1 MSDGTKRPRMA
12 PGPLGKRMRVMIEP
26 GDQMAAEQVRERLKQ
41 VGATR
46 VREITD
52 GFISAEV
59 PTEELQS
66 IEALARTGILAKKKP
81 LRN

>member
-1 MSDGTKRPRMA
+1 MSDEVKRPRMA
-12 PGPLGKRMRVMIEP
+12 PGPLGKRTRVMIEP
-26 GDQMAAEQVRERLKQ
+26 KDRTATRQVLERLKQ

-66 IEALARTGILAKKKP
+66 IEAIARTGVLGKKKP
-81 LRN
+81 L